1 MFHQRSMNE
10 RLFKDWLGSHVVL
23 KTKILQFL
31 QSTSRQS
38 SSDFQQL
45 VNSKPI
51 SQPQIDTSNSKKKPK
66 STNIYSSQHFPFIP
80 TKSHRGKIPKS
91 ACPFSS
97 PSSDSRRSAPGTS
110 RRRWH
115 LLDCRFTL
123 FACIAA
129 KVPVLFFS
137 KKQEKGLH

>member
-51 SQPQIDTSNSKKKPK
+51 SQPQIDTSTQKKKTQKYKYLLFPAFSLHPNQIPPGENPK
-66 STNIYSSQHFPFIP
+66 VCVSIFI
-80 TKSHRGKIPKS
+80 
-91 ACPFSS
+91 A
-97 PSSDSRRSAPGTS
+97 
-110 RRRWH
+110 
-115 LLDCRFTL
+115 L
-123 FACIAA
+123 
-129 KVPVLFFS
+129 
-137 KKQEKGLH
+137 E